1 MTLFAIIDGAR
12 HYETTI
18 EKRAAHELMP
28 GDVARGVIDG
38 KPITGKACTILEVS
52 RGSARTARIT
62 RRVPCYRI
70 AYDTPSG
77 SAGVKFLTAHAPVSV
92 EVAR

>member
-1 MTLFAIIDGAR
+1 MALFAIIDGAR
-12 HYETTI
+12 QYETMI
-18 EKRAAHELMP
+18 EKRTAHELAP

-38 KPITGKACTILEVS
+38 RPITGKACTVVEVS
-52 RGSARTARIT
+52 RGSARPARFN

-70 AYDTPSG
+70 AYVTATG